1 MTCTNLDV
9 IFAFV
14 FNSEPNVPLFADD
27 AEDRKAVPLP
37 DLEVGL
43 VVPGRDLD
51 GTGSEFRIDGF
62 VADDRDQ

>member
-1 MTCTNLDV
+1 MICTNPDV
-9 IFAFV
+9 VFSFV
-14 FNSEPNVPLFADD
+14 FGSEPNVSLFADD
-27 AEDRKAVPLP
+27 TEDRKAVPLP

-51 GTGSEFRIDGF
+51 GSGSEFRIDGF